1 MGFLRGPGG
10 RGGGLAEG
18 RWGAP
23 DGGPGGGGGG
33 GQVVTHRAG
42 MGAGPRGAARGAA
55 GVSPGPEDP
64 VEWKLEQLRRRR
76 EVLEATEGAAWT
88 RAQQHRAAERVERV
102 WAAAAAAKERDEELR
117 AGMGQARGCFREARH
132 ALQCTREAAQWHVAR
147 EQFVQA
153 GKEMYPKWREAVN
166 TFTHSRSREVDRA
179 LGEAERRQ
187 DAHAEILEREQ
198 ELREKMS
205 KLWQAVGPPNLGQ
218 SPRGEEGKQ
227 EGGAAEPAPR
237 PAPLSLDG
245 DGYRSDE
252 VLQGSANTSVEPSP
266 RVHFPD
272 GLGERDSMT
281 SVKEAFAALSDS
293 KLHLPLQEAGLAG
306 PKPARPP
313 LPRSG
318 AGGSVGASPRE
329 WAQDTPRSQVSE
341 GGNSSNLSTPRLE
354 NALSAA
360 VERVLDGGRVSAPEA
375 ASGGQTSK
383 ISTPRLEVALATAVD
398 HVLQPAVAERPVQSQ
413 REVVGRE
420 SAVDASNPGFS
431 DVQGNGA
438 PEGGAKRGEP
448 PELEGESS
456 LSIPLDVSTALND
469 TEKGLYRSND
479 EDFNFDVDQGNLAS
493 EPSASVPNEGTGG
506 SKMDRDISKPP
517 SGGAS
522 GQDIGVVA
530 SISEQ
535 SSGYVSPP
543 SEEVEAERRAWQEE
557 MRRRDRDLE
566 AEREA
571 ERQAILAREAKLKD
585 QVENSSCKVTPQEVS
600 RVGLQDNQPGAA
612 APRPSPGASRKSKL
626 ASLSLGAL
634 GADPF
639 AGKGAE
645 QSEPFPPLEKGSL
658 VPATKPKTSAAV
670 KPGRGGILALP
681 GDQGK
686 AETLKNP
693 EMDAS
698 LRIMGAGSRSEC
710 KKNISSIVD
719 SALRED
725 DEGDFS
731 SGDDDGHSF
740 GETATSASAVSA
752 ASPIRTSTDF
762 EDEFDVF

>member
-1 MGFLRGPGG
+1 MG
-10 RGGGLAEG
+10 RGGL
-18 RWGAP
+18 
-23 DGGPGGGGGG
+23 
-33 GQVVTHRAG
+33 VTHLAG

-55 GVSPGPEDP
+55 GAGPGPEDP
-64 VEWKLEQLRRRR
+64 VEWKLGQLRRRR
-76 EVLEATEGAAWT
+76 EVLEATAGAAWT

-117 AGMGQARGCFREARH
+117 AGMERARGCFREARH

-153 GKEMYPKWREAVN
+153 GKEMYPEWREAVN
-166 TFTHSRSREVDRA
+166 AFTHNRSREVDRA
-179 LGEAERRQ
+179 LGEAERRRS
-187 DAHAEILEREQ
+187 AHAETLEREQ

-218 SPRGEEGKQ
+218 SPRGEESNQ
-227 EGGAAEPAPR
+227 EGGASEPAPR
-237 PAPLSLDG
+237 SAPLSVDG

-252 VLQGSANTSVEPSP
+252 VLRGSANTSGEPSP
-266 RVHFPD
+266 RVQFPD

-293 KLHLPLQEAGLAG
+293 KLHLPLQDAGLAG

-318 AGGSVGASPRE
+318 AGGSVGASPRD

-360 VERVLDGGRVSAPEA
+360 VERVLDGGRASAPEA
-375 ASGGQTSK
+375 ASDGQSSK
-383 ISTPRLEVALATAVD
+383 ISTPRLEDALATAVD
-398 HVLQPAVAERPVQSQ
+398 RVLQPSVAERPAQSQ
-413 REVVGRE
+413 GEVVGRE
-420 SAVDASNPGFS
+420 SAVDASNPGFR
-431 DVQGNGA
+431 DVRENRTRG
-438 PEGGAKRGEP
+438 GGAKRDEP

-456 LSIPLDVSTALND
+456 LSIPLDVSTALNE
-469 TEKGLYRSND
+469 TEKGLYRFDD

-493 EPSASVPNEGTGG
+493 EPSASVPDEGTGG
-506 SKMDRDISKPP
+506 SNMDQGISKPP
-517 SGGAS
+517 SGGTS
-522 GQDIGVVA
+522 EHDIGVVA

-566 AEREA
+566 GERAA
-571 ERQAILAREAKLKD
+571 ERQAVLAREAKLKA
-585 QVENSSCKVTPQEVS
+585 QVENSSRKETPQEVS

-612 APRPSPGASRKSKL
+612 APRSSPGASRKSKQT
-626 ASLSLGAL
+626 SLSLGAL

-658 VPATKPKTSAAV
+658 GPANKPKSSAAV
-670 KPGRGGILALP
+670 KPGRGGIPALP
-681 GDQGK
+681 GEQGK
-686 AETLKNP
+686 TEPLMNP

-698 LRIMGAGSRSEC
+698 LRIMGAGSRSER

-725 DEGDFS
+725 DEGDLS
-731 SGDDDGHSF
+731 SGDDDGLSF
-740 GETATSASAVSA
+740 GETVTSTSAVSA